1 MRNCESPPGR
11 PNVWYSLPEWQGGR
25 NCSFPINVND
35 VEVCKA
41 FVEQPSR
48 TGCTDRSHELAK
60 LIMHGSALELPAS
73 AAKAKNLFVI
83 LIQNI

>member
-1 MRNCESPPGR
+1 M
-11 PNVWYSLPEWQGGR
+11 
-25 NCSFPINVND
+25 ND